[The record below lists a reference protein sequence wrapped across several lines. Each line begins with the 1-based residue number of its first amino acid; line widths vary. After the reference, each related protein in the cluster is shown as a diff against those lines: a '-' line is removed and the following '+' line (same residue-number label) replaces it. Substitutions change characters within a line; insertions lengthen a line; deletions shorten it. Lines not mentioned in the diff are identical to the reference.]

1 MAKFEVHEL
10 EGSRYVDVT
19 LENETIRAEAGA
31 LCCMTGNITMD
42 SRLIP
47 SIGGLIKSLLAE
59 ESVYR
64 PTYTGTGV
72 VSLESSY
79 GGFHVIELDGESW
92 ILEKGTYWAS
102 DGSVD
107 VTFHR
112 EGVMTSLW
120 AGEGLVYLQTKVK
133 GRGKVVVTGAGPIE
147 EVTLDAGKK
156 FVAEGKYVVGRTAG
170 VSFKL
175 TRATKS
181 FLGKYTAGE
190 GLVRVYGGP
199 GRILVNPAPYWRY
212 RMLAGQG
219 AGV

>member
-10 EGSRYVDVT
+10 EGARYVDIT
-19 LENETIRAEAGA
+19 LDDETVRAEAGA
-31 LCCMTGNITMD
+31 LCCMTGNVTMD
-42 SRLIP
+42 SRLVP
-47 SIGGLIKSLLAE
+47 TIGGLIKSLLAE

-64 PTYTGTGV
+64 PIYTGTGV

-79 GGFHVIELDGESW
+79 GGFHVVDLAGESW

-102 DGSVD
+102 DGSVE

-112 EGVMTSLW
+112 EKVLTSLW
-120 AGEGLVYLQTKVK
+120 AGEGFVYLQTKVK
-133 GRGKVVVTGAGPIE
+133 GQGKVVVTSPGPIE
-147 EVTLDAGKK
+147 EIPLPAGKT
-156 FVAEGKYVVGRTAG
+156 FVAEGKYVVGRTTS
-170 VSFKL
+170 VSFKIR
-175 TRATKS
+175 RATKS

-212 RMLAGQG
+212 KLLTEKG
-219 AGV
+219 AHA

>member
-31 LCCMTGNITMD
+31 LCCITGNVTLD

-47 SIGGLIKSLLAE
+47 SGGGLIKALLAE

-79 GGFHVIELDGESW
+79 GGFHVIELTGETW
-92 ILEKGTYWAS
+92 ILDKGTYWAS

-107 VTFHR
+107 VSFHQ
-112 EGVMTSLW
+112 EKILTSLW
-120 AGEGLVYLQTKVK
+120 VGEGFIYLQTQV
-133 GRGKVVVTGAGPIE
+133 RG
-147 EVTLDAGKK
+147 
-156 FVAEGKYVVGRTAG
+156 
-170 VSFKL
+170 
-175 TRATKS
+175 
-181 FLGKYTAGE
+181 
-190 GLVRVYGGP
+190 
-199 GRILVNPAPYWRY
+199 
-212 RMLAGQG
+212 
-219 AGV
+219 